1 MIFVKIAQNKKTHPV
16 LMDAPLG
23 LGELEELNF
32 KYIFV
37 LEKALKLERAYKE
50 ESSGSICPLMY

>member
-1 MIFVKIAQNKKTHPV
+1 MLTKVDILYIKSASC
-16 LMDAPLG
+16 LMDALLV
-23 LGELEELNF
+23 LGELEELNL

>member
-16 LMDAPLG
+16 LMDAPLV

>member
-1 MIFVKIAQNKKTHPV
+1 MLKLHKTKTHPV
-16 LMDAPLG
+16 LMDALLV
-23 LGELEELNF
+23 LGELEELNL

>member
-1 MIFVKIAQNKKTHPV
+1 MIFVKITQNKNASC
-16 LMDAPLG
+16 LMDAFLV
-23 LGELEELNF
+23 LGELEELNL

>member
-1 MIFVKIAQNKKTHPV
+1 
-16 LMDAPLG
+16 MDALLF
-23 LGELEELNF
+23 LGELEELNL